1 MRVLGAVLDPTARR
15 RGFATASLLADW
27 PEIIGPA
34 IARRCQPVRIETGR
48 GRASVLHLQC
58 SGAVALE
65 LQHAAPQIL
74 ERINAHFGFRAVAR
88 IRLVQAGLPSR
99 AATPAAVEPTSP
111 SPEAEAAL
119 QASLAEVGD
128 EALREHLLRLGRT
141 VHGRRP

>member
-1 MRVLGAVLDPTARR
+1 MRVLGAVLDPVARR

-34 IARRCQPVRIETGR
+34 LARRCQPVRIETGR
-48 GRASVLHLQC
+48 GRVSVLHLQC
-58 SGAVALE
+58 SGAFAVE

-88 IRLVQAGLPSR
+88 IRLVQAGLPPRVTSDLAR
-99 AATPAAVEPTSP
+99 EPDPP

-119 QASLAEVGD
+119 QASLTQVAD
-128 EALREHLLRLGRT
+128 ESLRERLLRLGRT
-141 VHGRRP
+141 VQGRRR